1 MLHLGATKA
10 RNQVNVLKKVKVEG
24 QWKLCPVVV
33 ESDGKLK
40 DRVQINGSAEVH
52 SEGVYYIEWSEDGQR
67 RRQSISNRNLV
78 LEYVRL
84 KAVELDAKSAGIAV
98 GANATAPN

>member
-40 DRVQINGSAEVH
+40 DRVQI
-52 SEGVYYIEWSEDGQR
+52 
-67 RRQSISNRNLV
+67 RN
-78 LEYVRL
+78 
-84 KAVELDAKSAGIAV
+84 AGFLGILGIV
-98 GANATAPN
+98 GTSTN